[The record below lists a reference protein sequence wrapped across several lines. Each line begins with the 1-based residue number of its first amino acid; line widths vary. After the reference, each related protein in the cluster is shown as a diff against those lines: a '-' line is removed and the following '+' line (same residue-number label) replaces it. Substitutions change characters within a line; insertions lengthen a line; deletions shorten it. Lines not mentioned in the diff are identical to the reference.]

1 MLTCD
6 QALERISAQLDN
18 ELTDREEALL
28 EEHLQGCAACRAL
41 QTDFQALH
49 TALQESAAA
58 WTAEPP
64 AALAQDVMAAVRA
77 AKVTPFQ
84 SKRQAWRRRS
94 WACAAAMLA
103 LVLLGGGVRLWLNGP
118 WPAAGVCGQRGGA
131 VRSGR
136 GVRGGRAPGGRPGN
150 GGGIPRRIGG
160 HGYADDLRLQRRPR
174 AASAGGQRKRFPGER
189 RQGRGR
195 RLLRIRRGRLFPS
208 RTGERTSRN
217 AVLLR
222 RADSA
227 RRQRGGSVRLSLLP
241 SGRRRLLFGTR
252 GCLYRPDRGMGRR
265 RRAHGRRRHCPR
277 RRYRPC
283 DPAHLCTL
291 SRSAPRPGRGAAFC
305 FSQFFAV
312 TPFQV
317 VYNG

>member
-118 WPAAGVCGQRGGA
+118 LAGGGMSAGSAAAPSALDAASGA
-131 VRSGR
+131 V
-136 GVRGGRAPGGRPGN
+136 A
-150 GGGIPRRIGG
+150 PRR
-160 HGYADDLRLQRRPR
+160 PP
-174 AASAGGQRKRFPGER
+174 RKRR
-189 RQGRGR
+189 RNPAPYR
-195 RLLRIRRGRLFPS
+195 RTRLR
-208 RTGERTSRN
+208 
-217 AVLLR
+217 
-222 RADSA
+222 
-227 RRQRGGSVRLSLLP
+227 
-241 SGRRRLLFGTR
+241 
-252 GCLYRPDRGMGRR
+252 
-265 RRAHGRRRHCPR
+265 
-277 RRYRPC
+277 
-283 DPAHLCTL
+283 
-291 SRSAPRPGRGAAFC
+291 
-305 FSQFFAV
+305 
-312 TPFQV
+312 
-317 VYNG
+317 

>member
-94 WACAAAMLA
+94 WACAGPYAGIFRMRALAAATHGNHL
-103 LVLLGGGVRLWLNGP
+103 RLRAFCNRLF
-118 WPAAGVCGQRGGA
+118 
-131 VRSGR
+131 
-136 GVRGGRAPGGRPGN
+136 RAPCLN
-150 GGGIPRRIGG
+150 W
-160 HGYADDLRLQRRPR
+160 
-174 AASAGGQRKRFPGER
+174 
-189 RQGRGR
+189 
-195 RLLRIRRGRLFPS
+195 
-208 RTGERTSRN
+208 
-217 AVLLR
+217 
-222 RADSA
+222 
-227 RRQRGGSVRLSLLP
+227 SV
-241 SGRRRLLFGTR
+241 
-252 GCLYRPDRGMGRR
+252 
-265 RRAHGRRRHCPR
+265 A
-277 RRYRPC
+277 
-283 DPAHLCTL
+283 LC
-291 SRSAPRPGRGAAFC
+291 GAT
-305 FSQFFAV
+305 V
-312 TPFQV
+312 
-317 VYNG
+317 

>member
-118 WPAAGVCGQRGGA
+118 LAGGGMSAGSAAAPSALDAACRGGA
-131 VRSGR
+131 PPP
-136 GVRGGRAPGGRPGN
+136 APPAN
-150 GGGIPRRIGG
+150 EAAYPPR
-160 HGYADDLRLQRRPR
+160 
-174 AASAGGQRKRFPGER
+174 
-189 RQGRGR
+189 
-195 RLLRIRRGRLFPS
+195 
-208 RTGERTSRN
+208 
-217 AVLLR
+217 
-222 RADSA
+222 
-227 RRQRGGSVRLSLLP
+227 
-241 SGRRRLLFGTR
+241 
-252 GCLYRPDRGMGRR
+252 
-265 RRAHGRRRHCPR
+265 
-277 RRYRPC
+277 
-283 DPAHLCTL
+283 
-291 SRSAPRPGRGAAFC
+291 
-305 FSQFFAV
+305 
-312 TPFQV
+312 
-317 VYNG
+317 

>member
-118 WPAAGVCGQRGGA
+118 LAGGGMSVGSAAAPSALDAASGAAAPQAAAPETEAESRAVLEDTVTLMTSGSSAGPALPPQADNESASQESAAKEGAGAYSVSGGGGSSLLELESAPPETQSYCGVLTLPAGSAVDLSAYPCYLLDGGA
-131 VRSGR
+131 CYSVPADVFTALTEAWADADVRTEGDDI
-136 GVRGGRAPGGRPGN
+136 APG
-150 GGGIPRRIGG
+150 
-160 HGYADDLRLQRRPR
+160 
-174 AASAGGQRKRFPGER
+174 AA
-189 RQGRGR
+189 
-195 RLLRIRRGRLFPS
+195 
-208 RTGERTSRN
+208 TGL
-217 AVLLR
+217 VI
-222 RADSA
+222 
-227 RRQRGGSVRLSLLP
+227 LP
-241 SGRRRLLFGTR
+241 T
-252 GCLYRPDRGMGRR
+252 C
-265 RRAHGRRRHCPR
+265 
-277 RRYRPC
+277 
-283 DPAHLCTL
+283 
-291 SRSAPRPGRGAAFC
+291 AP
-305 FSQFFAV
+305 
-312 TPFQV
+312 
-317 VYNG
+317 